1 MLNSFTNFMHASA
14 LGIYTYLVYT
24 SYQAGEQYYT
34 LTIFFAFLLL
44 FVLKI
49 LGIIV
54 HLPPVEHNKP
64 RHDFFWT
71 IIAIGLCALNYF
83 TLKAINLHT
92 YIVILGMVITL
103 GFVIAFLY
111 SMFTGPGYFFYIAA
125 ASVLVYLLCV
135 VFTTGP
141 LRLAWI
147 MIVISSVA
155 WIVLAKVPYLLRTKL
170 HNDIYHLALI
180 VSTYYLYS
188 TIETGLWV
196 DNTGLSI
203 RF

>member
-1 MLNSFTNFMHASA
+1 MLNSFTNFLHASA

-34 LTIFFAFLLL
+34 LFIFFSFLMI
-44 FVLKI
+44 FVLKL

-54 HLPPVEHNKP
+54 HIPAVEYNKP

-71 IIAIGLCALNYF
+71 LIAIGLCFLNYF
-83 TLKAINLHT
+83 TLQALNLHA
-92 YIVILGMVITL
+92 YIVILGMVITV
-103 GFVIAFLY
+103 GFAAAFLY

-125 ASVLVYLLCV
+125 ASVLVYLLCAL
-135 VFTTGP
+135 FTKGD
-141 LRLAWI
+141 LRIAWI
-147 MIVISSVA
+147 MIVLSSVA

-180 VSTYYLYS
+180 VSTYYLYA
-188 TIETGLWV
+188 TVKTGLWV
-196 DNTGLSI
+196 DNSSLSI
-203 RF
+203 PY